1 MQNFENRQKLD
12 DAGLYSK
19 VDPMALLSGN
29 VTGSTTT
36 VSMEVEGESG
46 DAHSVGEKPIAPAVI
61 PRGRINSL
69 PTVTGQQSP
78 MERLGGKIEKLVD
91 FIEDKKNVHHEIRKL
106 VKSIATAY
114 KLASKAPQMMVSTT
128 QTSPRATPEQ
138 KCQSSDVTQLTK
150 ITGAE
155 AIGGLVS
162 EDNGKSLTTSE
173 KRKERTSP
181 DTDNKVKKRKDLKPS
196 PLQKTTVQ
204 NTEKK
209 RENAWQAV
217 LSKKEKRKQAK
228 ERLPKEPAHK
238 SRPEPK
244 RKKPRKFTRPDA
256 LIIRPVEKA
265 KYAEILRRIKN
276 DVPQE
281 QARVVVDK
289 VLKTND
295 GNMLITLSRKST
307 DKGQAL
313 MKTIKSILK
322 EEADVICK
330 GPEEQLEIRDIDDE
344 TTKNDVQ
351 KALQEAAGDDYEI
364 PGEVIKIRPA
374 YRGTQ
379 TALVRLPAATAQKI
393 LGERGKIR
401 IGWVNCR
408 IRTVKTP
415 LRCYKCW
422 HFGHTTVQCKSEVN
436 RSGLCI
442 KCGQTGHQAAQC
454 SNKVKCVL
462 CAEKPGS
469 QDTAHR
475 SGAGR
480 CPVFQEA
487 LQKLTNKRT

>member
-1 MQNFENRQKLD
+1 MKNFENRKKLD
-12 DAGLYSK
+12 DPGLDSK
-19 VDPMALLSGN
+19 VDPMASLSGN

-36 VSMEVEGESG
+36 VLMEVEGESG

-78 MERLGGKIEKLVD
+78 MERLGSKIEKLVD

-106 VKSIATAY
+106 VKFIATAY
-114 KLASKAPQMMVSTT
+114 TLASKAPQMMVSTT

-138 KCQSSDVTQLTK
+138 KCQSSDVNQLTTN
-150 ITGAE
+150 TGVVAN
-155 AIGGLVS
+155 IQS
-162 EDNGKSLTTSE
+162 PTKSG
-173 KRKERTSP
+173 KRKERNSP
-181 DTDNKVKKRKDLKPS
+181 DPTDNKVKKRKDLKPS
-196 PLQKTTVQ
+196 PLQKTTAQ
-204 NTEKK
+204 KTEKK

-217 LSKKEKRKQAK
+217 LSKKEKKKQAK
-228 ERLPKEPAHK
+228 ERLPKQPANK

-276 DVPQE
+276 DVPPD
-281 QARVVVDK
+281 QARDVVDK
-289 VLKTND
+289 VQKTND

-322 EEADVICK
+322 KEADVICK

-344 TTKNDVQ
+344 TTKDDVR

-379 TALVRLPAATAQKI
+379 TASVRLPAATAQKV
-393 LGERGKIR
+393 LGERAKIR

-408 IRTVKTP
+408 IRAVKTP

-454 SNKVKCVL
+454 ANKVKCVL